1 MTAIN
6 RRELLS
12 SAAASVIAMWS
23 ALVGDWVEGGAVA
36 VTDDV
41 GNVLTD
47 DTGAILTVESCGKTI
62 EAF

>member
-12 SAAASVIAMWS
+12 SAAASVIAMRN
-23 ALVGDWVEGGAVA
+23 ALVGDWVERGVVA

-41 GNVLTD
+41 GTVLTD
-47 DTGAILTVESCGKTI
+47 DTGAILTVE
-62 EAF
+62 